1 MSRQL
6 VENSDDLLNYINLI
20 SQNNFLV
27 PTNRTNKHVK
37 PNGDGAT
44 ESALRE
50 VSTRK
55 PQESNALQNSEV
67 ENESNAVDGIEIKRE
82 EEDDKEIEDEHPYF
96 VEFISSD
103 EKEDDPDDEDF
114 NPSDESPDGMS
125 HSFIFFR

>member
-6 VENSDDLLNYINLI
+6 VENSDDLLNHINLI

-67 ENESNAVDGIEIKRE
+67 ENESNAVDAIEIKRE